1 MIPFTF
7 WIAEAEESLKNTN
20 FGIDFKGDDMIK

>member
-7 WIAEAEESLKNTN
+7 WIAETDESLKNTN
-20 FGIDFKGDDMIK
+20 FEIDFKGDGMIK